1 MTYFLRVLLL
11 PFLFTLLPIAGQAD
25 TPMLESKLNSKLN
38 SSLDNKYQLNTEANL
53 DNHFSPAINTFWDE
67 HAQIKTF
74 DSEVGGTIN
83 TVQIKTGSANAVVIS
98 QGRNESVLKYKELA
112 FDLSNQGYDVFLI
125 DHRGQGFSSRLGG
138 DAHRGHI
145 QEFDDYVTDL
155 TTFVNS
161 LQLEQHYQS
170 RFILAHSMGSAISA
184 LYLEEQPHPFS
195 AAVLF
200 SPMFSINLGALPVF
214 VAKIITYISNLI
226 CNWFSNI
233 DCYAPGVGAYKQ
245 SPFEHNVL
253 TSSSKRFQSSSN
265 TFNDAPETQLGGPT
279 MRWINESLF
288 ATEKAINN
296 ASKINIPMM
305 VIRGSADTVVT
316 EQGQDAFFANTKHY
330 CKGNKLIRIEGAR
343 HELLLEQDQ
352 YRIPAINEALDFFQ
366 QSQQGK
372 LSCIK

>member
-138 DAHRGHI
+138 DAYRGHV
-145 QEFDDYVTDL
+145 QEFNDYIIDL
-155 TTFVNS
+155 TTFINS
-161 LQLEQHYQS
+161 LQLEKNYQS
-170 RFILAHSMGSAISA
+170 RFILSHSMGSAISA
-184 LYLEEQPHPFS
+184 LYLEEQTHPFT
-195 AAVLF
+195 AAIFF
-200 SPMFSINLGALPVF
+200 SPMFSINLGSMPPF
-214 VAKIITYISNLI
+214 IAKAVSYISDLV
-226 CNWFSNI
+226 CSWFS
-233 DCYAPGVGAYKQ
+233 DLACYAPGVGPYIQTA
-245 SPFEHNVL
+245 FEHNIL
-253 TSSSKRFQSSSN
+253 TSSVKRYQSSSS
-265 TFNDAPETQLGGPT
+265 TFNDAPVTQLGGPT
-279 MRWINESLF
+279 MRWVNKSLF
-288 ATEKAINN
+288 ATEKAIQQ
-296 ASKINIPMM
+296 ASKINIPIM
-305 VIRGSADTVVT
+305 VIKAGRDTVVT

-352 YRIPAINEALDFFQ
+352 YRILAINEALDFFQ

>member
-11 PFLFTLLPIAGQAD
+11 FFLFILLPIAGQAD
-25 TPMLESKLNSKLN
+25 TPMLESTLNSKLN
-38 SSLDNKYQLNTEANL
+38 SSLDNKYQLNTEASL
-53 DNHFSPAINTFWDE
+53 DNHFSPVINAFWDK

-74 DSEVGGTIN
+74 ESEVGGTIN
-83 TVQIKTGSANAVVIS
+83 TVEIKTGNANAVVIS

-138 DAHRGHI
+138 DAHRGHV
-145 QEFDDYVTDL
+145 QEFDDYVIDL

-161 LQLEQHYQS
+161 LQLEQYYQS

-195 AAVLF
+195 AAILL
-200 SPMFSINLGALPVF
+200 SPMFSINLGAIPVF

-226 CNWFSNI
+226 CHWFSDI
-233 DCYAPGVGAYKQ
+233 ACYAPGVGAYKQ
-245 SPFEHNVL
+245 TPFEHNVL

-265 TFNDAPETQLGGPT
+265 TFSEAPETQLGGPT

-296 ASKINIPMM
+296 ASNIDIPIM
-305 VIRGSADTVVT
+305 IIKGGADTVVT
-316 EQGQDAFFANTKHY
+316 DQGQDAFFANTKH

-352 YRIPAINEALDFFQ
+352 YRIPAINEVLDFFQ

-372 LSCIK
+372 PSCIK